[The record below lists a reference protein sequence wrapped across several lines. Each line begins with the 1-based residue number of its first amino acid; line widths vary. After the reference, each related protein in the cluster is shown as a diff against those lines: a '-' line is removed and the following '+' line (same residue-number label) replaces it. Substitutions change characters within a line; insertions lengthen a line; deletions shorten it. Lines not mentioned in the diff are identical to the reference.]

1 VARVRSLESVLAD
14 SLSRERLGMV
24 LLIGFALA
32 ATLLAG
38 IAVNGLLSSLV
49 GERTREIAIRRAL
62 GARKGP
68 AMAVVLRRAGKLAF
82 IGIALGTA
90 GAVAASR
97 AIAHLLYGVTPADLP
112 TIVAVTVLITSCA
125 AVAAWA
131 PARRAA
137 SIDPM
142 IALRGE

>member
-1 VARVRSLESVLAD
+1 
-14 SLSRERLGMV
+14 
-24 LLIGFALA
+24 
-32 ATLLAG
+32 
-38 IAVNGLLSSLV
+38 
-49 GERTREIAIRRAL
+49 
-62 GARKGP
+62 
-68 AMAVVLRRAGKLAF
+68 MAVVLRRAGKLAF
-82 IGIALGTA
+82 VGIALGTA
-90 GAVAASR
+90 GALAASR

-112 TIVAVTVLITSCA
+112 TIVAVTVLITGCA